1 MLLPEFTYH
10 PDPLATETFIASV
23 GECAVCKQ
31 TRGYAY
37 AGPLYPSED
46 TDDADDTDVVICPWC
61 IANGA
66 AARELQVEFS
76 DACYIGS
83 RHTQGAEVGQDVMVE
98 ILQRTP
104 GFITWQDQIWRA
116 HCDDACLY
124 LGRAGGPEIRSMHP
138 QVIEQINEDYCSED
152 QDIEEYLDD
161 IEKDGSLVALIFQ
174 CRHCGQ
180 KQCHLEAD

>member
-1 MLLPEFTYH
+1 MSLPTFTYH
-10 PDPLATETFIASV
+10 PDPLATESFVASKQ
-23 GECAVCKQ
+23 ECVFCKQ

-37 AGPLYPSED
+37 AGPAYPRQ
-46 TDDADDTDVVICPWC
+46 DTDVVICPWC
-61 IANGA
+61 IASGA

-76 DACYIGS
+76 DASCIGS
-83 RHTQGAEVGQDVMVE
+83 LHSEGEQVGQEVIVQ

-124 LGRAGGPEIRSMHP
+124 LGRAGGPEIRSAHP
-138 QVIEQINEDYCSED
+138 QVIEQIKEDYCSED
-152 QDIEEYLDD
+152 EDIDEYLDD

-180 KQCHLEAD
+180 KLCHVEAD